1 MPKLRPF
8 TLRPVGL
15 VLFLTCSSVA
25 GQDQKG
31 QAEELPVGAPDGV
44 AAINREGLK
53 KHVYFLASDK
63 LGGRY
68 TGMPG
73 QFEAAEYIKKYFQS
87 LGLKPLGD
95 KSRGKRTFLQKFPLE
110 RTYLDPKKTSVV
122 FGGKTY
128 KSGFA
133 VVPGKGSKPVRASG
147 QFVYCGTGNP
157 DKLPKG
163 FKRKIPVVL
172 LKTSSGGPR
181 AAMRGGRQVNRA
193 RDVNRVLASRGAKVV
208 VFLII
213 TKDGGVM
220 DSMNTSALLPEK
232 HALVNPAKRP
242 GRGLSQHSVPSVFL
256 PPEKSAALLTKLG
269 YEITDGAV
277 QQVKPKVKSSG
288 KVYVHVLED
297 KKFQAVN
304 VCALLEGTSRKSEAV
319 VYSAHMD
326 HMGTRMDSD
335 AFNGADDNASG
346 TSGLLEIAK
355 AFAQA
360 QPRPKRSVIFL
371 AVSGEELGLW
381 GSYHYSEHPTW
392 PIKKII
398 ANVNID
404 MIGRHTSLSPENTVS
419 VTPSKNHGKFSSLVR
434 TAAQIAGK
442 MSMQLSNGDTYY
454 TRSDHYNFAR
464 KGVPVVFFCDGE
476 HADYHQV
483 TDHADKLDYAKLE
496 QIARL
501 AFWTGWEVS
510 NAKGRP
516 KNLGKQSSWTK

>member
-1 MPKLRPF
+1 
-8 TLRPVGL
+8 VL
-15 VLFLTCSSVA
+15 VLICSAAVGQDEAAQGKGLPADAPAGISVI
-25 GQDQKG
+25 DQKG
-31 QAEELPVGAPDGV
+31 
-44 AAINREGLK
+44 LK
-53 KHVYFLASDK
+53 EHAYFLASDE

-73 QFEAAEYIKKYFQS
+73 QLEAAEYIKKYFQS
-87 LGLKPLGD
+87 LGLSPLGD

-110 RTYLDPKKTSVV
+110 RTYLDPKKTSVA

-133 VVPGKGSKPVRASG
+133 VVPGKDSKPVRASG

-157 DKLPKG
+157 DTLPKG

-181 AAMRGGRQVNRA
+181 SAMRGGRQVNRA

-232 HALVNPAKRP
+232 HALVNPAKRR

-256 PPEKSAALLTKLG
+256 PPEKSKLLLAKLG
-269 YEITDGAV
+269 YEVADDSV
-277 QQVKPKVKSSG
+277 QQVKPKAKSSG
-288 KVYVHVLED
+288 KVYVQVRED
-297 KKFQAVN
+297 KKFRAVN
-304 VCALLEGTSRKSEAV
+304 VCAVLEGTSRKSEAL

-326 HMGTRMDSD
+326 HMGIRMDSD

-346 TSGLLEIAK
+346 TSGLLEIAE
-355 AFAQA
+355 AFAKS
-360 QPRPKRSVIFL
+360 QPRPKRSIIFL

-381 GSYHYSEHPTW
+381 GSHYYSEHPTW
-392 PIKKII
+392 PLKKII

-404 MIGRHTSLSPENTVS
+404 MIGRHTSLSPENAVS
-419 VTPSKNHGKFSSLVR
+419 VTPSKDHGKFSSLVR
-434 TAAQIAGK
+434 NAAEIAGK
-442 MSMQLSNGDTYY
+442 MGMQFSNGDTYY
-454 TRSDHYNFAR
+454 QRSDHYNFAR

-476 HADYHQV
+476 HEDYHQV
-483 TDHADKLDYAKLE
+483 TDHADKLDYPKME

-501 AFWTGWEVS
+501 AFWTGWQVA
-510 NAKGRP
+510 NARGRP
-516 KNLGKQSSWTK
+516 KELGKQSSWTK